1 MASSYIQ
8 VSAYY
13 AMFKFMRDGATLE
26 HAPSMRY
33 IFHKKNI
40 IDEAARKTLLGQR
53 KIAKPKGSAP
63 SGNRI
68 QIAGI
73 TMVQQRRAK
82 VSKLRVAGDIMKKPR
97 QMRVFPAIP
106 RAATGMAAVK
116 RNAKRTVS
124 LAGFGQMAARA
135 KQASAFLKALSNESR
150 LLILCL
156 LCEGEKSVTELEDL
170 LSLRQSAV
178 SQQLARL
185 RLDGLV
191 RPRRN
196 GKAVHY
202 SLANDGVGLILGALH
217 ALFGKRAN
225 RARRKAARP

>member
-1 MASSYIQ
+1 
-8 VSAYY
+8 
-13 AMFKFMRDGATLE
+13 
-26 HAPSMRY
+26 
-33 IFHKKNI
+33 
-40 IDEAARKTLLGQR
+40 
-53 KIAKPKGSAP
+53 
-63 SGNRI
+63 
-68 QIAGI
+68 
-73 TMVQQRRAK
+73 
-82 VSKLRVAGDIMKKPR
+82 MKKPR
-97 QMRVFPAIP
+97 QMRVFPAVP

-135 KQASAFLKALSNESR
+135 KQASAFLKALSHESR

-202 SLANDGVGLILGALH
+202 SLANDGVGLILGTLH
-217 ALFGKRAN
+217 ALFCKRAKRYPAGTSRERMVN
-225 RARRKAARP
+225 LAIGTIARRNNILRAFPFRPVAASPRFPAYG